1 LYKKGSGR
9 LQRHG
14 VGFLCS
20 NEIDNNENPTD
31 TRLQMLQTCW
41 LYSNRKTT
49 FSLQEATDLTK
60 LQPLTFKNPITS
72 NVIWGDNATA
82 LDYCIKKEVGDC
94 NATALDSFAQM
105 K

>member
-20 NEIDNNENPTD
+20 TEIDNNENPTD

-41 LYSNRKTT
+41 LYNNRKTT
-49 FSLQEATDLTK
+49 FFLEEAKDFIKPHLLTLK
-60 LQPLTFKNPITS
+60 TL
-72 NVIWGDNATA
+72 
-82 LDYCIKKEVGDC
+82 
-94 NATALDSFAQM
+94 
-105 K
+105 